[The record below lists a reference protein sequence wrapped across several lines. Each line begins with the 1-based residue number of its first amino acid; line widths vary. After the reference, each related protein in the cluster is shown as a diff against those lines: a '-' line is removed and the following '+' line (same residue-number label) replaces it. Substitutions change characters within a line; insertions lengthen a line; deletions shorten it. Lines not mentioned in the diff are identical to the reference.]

1 MMDWIEDWLIDY
13 GAMTVVVGLFVALI
27 AGIVYGLVVH
37 NDGAE
42 AKRAKAAR
50 VKKLELDH
58 AVLKERLRRCKPMEG
73 KP

>member
-1 MMDWIEDWLIDY
+1 MREWVE
-13 GAMTVVVGLFVALI
+13 LFGPLI
-27 AGIVYGLVVH
+27 AIGVVCVGAAVGGGVAFQRCQ
-37 NDGAE
+37 DKRLGAE
-42 AKRAKAAR
+42 RAKAAR